1 LLLLETVV
9 VKTAEP
15 AQYAMNRIL
24 LHLPRH
30 AGIFQPVQWH
40 AVGQHLRVLLQLFQ
54 NLVHACPQ
62 RKDAAQGGASL

>member
-1 LLLLETVV
+1 LLLLKTVV
-9 VKTAEP
+9 VKTTEP
-15 AQYAMNRIL
+15 AQHAMHRVL
-24 LHLPRH
+24 LHLTRH
-30 AGIFQPVQWH
+30 PGIFQPVQRH